1 LRPVTRWHRETLVE
15 MEDAPGV
22 PHPTGWLVQKVLWK
36 ISRAYRGPVWIQG
49 REIGG
54 PGSDD
59 VLRGCRRQQQPALP
73 GEGPVAFG
81 VIRSPCW

>member
-36 ISRAYRGPVWIQG
+36 ISRAYRGPVWIRG

-54 PGSDD
+54 PGQMTFSEGAD
-59 VLRGCRRQQQPALP
+59 VSNSLH
-73 GEGPVAFG
+73 F
-81 VIRSPCW
+81 